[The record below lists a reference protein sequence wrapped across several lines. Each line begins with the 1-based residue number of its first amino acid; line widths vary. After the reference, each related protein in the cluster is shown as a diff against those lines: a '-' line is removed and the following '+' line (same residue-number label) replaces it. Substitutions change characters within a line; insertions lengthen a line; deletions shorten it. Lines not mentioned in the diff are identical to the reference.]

1 MEYLYW
7 VSCIV
12 GFFYVW
18 DRLWWRYQR
27 NLKQKLSEN
36 KQLSAQQVWDYT
48 VGETKYS
55 QLVRFPDG
63 DVEITN
69 PAKAIKV
76 NIPDYAA
83 WSEPMV
89 ELFLLIVKDWK
100 NWEKVSTKKVSGAG
114 LDIIIT
120 HKPTGVVFSGVSWI
134 DELVDEMG
142 NVHNQ
147 LGEYYRNTI
156 LGDKDSSKVITL
168 AKIWKQVHYGD
179 KLARIERINTL
190 RSARIRQEQATKREE
205 LAKIAR
211 SAEAQK
217 IRDYLEGVGK

>member
-63 DVEITN
+63 GVEITN
-69 PAKAIKV
+69 PAKAIKAD
-76 NIPDYAA
+76 IPDYTT

-89 ELFLLIVKDWK
+89 ELFLLIVKDWR
-100 NWEKVSTKKVSGAG
+100 NWTSTGNHDVCGNYKEVFS
-114 LDIIIT
+114 
-120 HKPTGVVFSGVSWI
+120 HENTGVSIKKLLWVVNMENI
-134 DELVDEMG
+134 D
-142 NVHNQ
+142 NS
-147 LGEYYRNTI
+147 YYRENCHIYTNDLLNDCEI
-156 LGDKDSSKVITL
+156 SSVIRL
-168 AKIWKQVHYGD
+168 AKIWKAIHYGD
-179 KLARIERINTL
+179 KLARIKHIKTL
-190 RSARIRQEQATKREE
+190 RSNRIRQEEEIKQEE

-211 SAEAQK
+211 SEEAQK
-217 IRDYLEGVGK
+217 IRDYLEGIDK